1 MAHNQEEVGSIPTP
15 AIQNKYKEEIMVK
28 FLDNFGI
35 QATKGDTIIFPFV
48 VVNNDKSIY
57 QVQNGDVI
65 NFGLKKSYSD
75 AECLIEKTID
85 NETLTLVLEHNDTK
99 SLEVG
104 GYYYDIQITKAENNE
119 VHTFISGIINITNEV
134 FDKD

>member
-1 MAHNQEEVGSIPTP
+1 
-15 AIQNKYKEEIMVK
+15 MVK

-35 QATKGDTIIFPFV
+35 QATKGDTIIMPFV
-48 VVNNDKSIY
+48 VINNDKSIY

-65 NFGLKKSYSD
+65 NFGLKEKYED

-85 NETLTLVLEHNDTK
+85 NETLTLILEHDDTK
-99 SLEVG
+99 DLDIGS
-104 GYYYDIQITKAENNE
+104 YFYDIQITKAEGNV

-134 FDKD
+134 YDKD

>member
-1 MAHNQEEVGSIPTP
+1 
-15 AIQNKYKEEIMVK
+15 MVK
-28 FLDNFGI
+28 FLDSFGI
-35 QATKGDTIIFPFV
+35 QATKGDTIKMPFV

-57 QVQNGDVI
+57 QVQAGDVI
-65 NFGLKKSYSD
+65 NFGMKQNYSD

-85 NETLTLVLEHNDTK
+85 NETLTLVLEHQDTK

-104 GYYYDIQITKAENNE
+104 SYYYDIQITKALDGE

-134 FDKD
+134 YDKD